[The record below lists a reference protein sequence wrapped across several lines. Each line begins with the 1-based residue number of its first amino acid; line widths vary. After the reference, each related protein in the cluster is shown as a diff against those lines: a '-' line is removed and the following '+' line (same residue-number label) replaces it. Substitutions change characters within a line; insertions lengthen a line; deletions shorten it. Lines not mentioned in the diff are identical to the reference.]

1 MLFSRQRKKSK
12 VEPHDGSHSFCM
24 EVVIVIF
31 AQMSLAKASHIS
43 KLDVSGKREVKLLLG
58 RNE

>member
-43 KLDVSGKREVKLLLG
+43 KLDVSGKREVKLL
-58 RNE
+58 

>member
-1 MLFSRQRKKSK
+1 MLFCRQRKKSK

-31 AQMSLAKASHIS
+31 AHMSLAKASHIP
-43 KLDVSGKREVKLLLG
+43 KLDISGKRKVKLLLG